1 MGLFDKKQQDVVA
14 KHSNA
19 SAVAFGI
26 FNSTIES
33 LNHQEGEID
42 DDIKLV
48 EDVLAKAEADKK
60 SLIAIK
66 DKNANFVK
74 KLQQFMS

>member
-1 MGLFDKKQQDVVA
+1 M
-14 KHSNA
+14 S
-19 SAVAFGI
+19 
-26 FNSTIES
+26 
-33 LNHQEGEID
+33 
-42 DDIKLV
+42 DIKLV